1 MQGPEVFYMLTI
13 VALIGVDASLV
24 YFICN
29 SKKQRRV
36 IEQLIYILKNVCEN
50 LRRKYEGISE
60 CISMEEILEKVVEK
74 LQENGDA
81 YLWEKDIFL

>member
-13 VALIGVDASLV
+13 IALIGVDASLV

-36 IEQLIYILKNVCEN
+36 IERLIYILKNVCEN
-50 LRRKYEGISE
+50 LSMKYEGTSE
-60 CISMEEILEKVVEK
+60 SLSVEEILEKVVDK

-81 YLWEKDIFL
+81 YLWEKDI